1 MGPLP
6 SCTILNKLFFLT
18 KRRSYSTETKVP
30 RREAKGPPLA
40 THLTAPPP
48 GGGGTSSPQN
58 RCFRQS
64 QEASAGWQGAG
75 PVRRAQSGRSLRWPG
90 LSWASLALGNRH
102 HGVGLQDRP
111 VHPQQRPG
119 QPGGRVPAHA
129 GLGGRLPAP
138 GCNGRVTPRGSGRAG
153 RAGGV
158 AAPQRAP
165 VGCTAPLCDGR
176 PPGSLCRGHRAGP
189 GCLRGPGPSPS
200 PPPVTSDTRTRKP
213 PSVVR
218 AFLSEAGRET
228 EARCDRHDLSKL
240 R

>member
-1 MGPLP
+1 MGPKP

-18 KRRSYSTETKVP
+18 KPRSYSTETKNP
-30 RREAKGPPLA
+30 RPEAKGPPLA

-48 GGGGTSSPQN
+48 RRRRDFLAAGPLLPAESGRECGVEGGG
-58 RCFRQS
+58 
-64 QEASAGWQGAG
+64 ASAARPIGTKSSLA
-75 PVRRAQSGRSLRWPG
+75 RALVG
-90 LSWASLALGNRH
+90 SLALGNRH

-153 RAGGV
+153 RAGRV

-176 PPGSLCRGHRAGP
+176 PPWSLC
-189 GCLRGPGPSPS
+189 
-200 PPPVTSDTRTRKP
+200 
-213 PSVVR
+213 
-218 AFLSEAGRET
+218 
-228 EARCDRHDLSKL
+228 
-240 R
+240 